1 MKTAA
6 VIAEYNPF
14 HKGHAWQLSQLRQRG
29 ASHIAVVMSPDFTQ
43 RGTPAIL
50 PKRVRAA
57 AALQG
62 GADLV
67 LELPVCY
74 ALLEQAANALEHPQ
88 VQLALKEELAAG
100 ITFAKA
106 RERAVGRVFGERVS
120 QILQQP
126 NNILAVE
133 YLAQLRGL
141 SPERRPQA
149 IPLERVGNAHDGAP
163 VQGFASASYLRGLLL
178 AGEWEQ
184 AAEYLPDFA
193 LHLYRQ
199 AAKEGKLARMEN
211 GERAVLSALRR
222 MSREELAVLP
232 DISEGIENRL
242 YAAAQKACSLEEL
255 YEQVKTKR
263 YPLSRVRRLVLAAFL
278 QIPAQAHQTPPPYL
292 RVLGMNER
300 GREILSRMKRTASL
314 PVSVSLSRL
323 AQSSPEAA
331 ALAALEAACAD
342 QYGLFTERIFPCG
355 LDYSE
360 PVVKG

>member
-74 ALLEQAANALEHPQ
+74 ACAGAQGFAFGAVQLIGAMGCVDWLGFGAEDADLALLEQAANALEHPQ

-126 NNILAVE
+126 NNIL
-133 YLAQLRGL
+133 
-141 SPERRPQA
+141 
-149 IPLERVGNAHDGAP
+149 
-163 VQGFASASYLRGLLL
+163 
-178 AGEWEQ
+178 
-184 AAEYLPDFA
+184 
-193 LHLYRQ
+193 
-199 AAKEGKLARMEN
+199 
-211 GERAVLSALRR
+211 
-222 MSREELAVLP
+222 
-232 DISEGIENRL
+232 
-242 YAAAQKACSLEEL
+242 SL
-255 YEQVKTKR
+255 
-263 YPLSRVRRLVLAAFL
+263 
-278 QIPAQAHQTPPPYL
+278 IH
-292 RVLGMNER
+292 
-300 GREILSRMKRTASL
+300 I
-314 PVSVSLSRL
+314 
-323 AQSSPEAA
+323 
-331 ALAALEAACAD
+331 
-342 QYGLFTERIFPCG
+342 
-355 LDYSE
+355 
-360 PVVKG
+360 

>member
-1 MKTAA
+1 
-6 VIAEYNPF
+6 
-14 HKGHAWQLSQLRQRG
+14 
-29 ASHIAVVMSPDFTQ
+29 D
-43 RGTPAIL
+43 
-50 PKRVRAA
+50 
-57 AALQG
+57 
-62 GADLV
+62 ADL
-67 LELPVCY
+67 

-106 RERAVGRVFGERVS
+106 RERAVRRVFGERVS

-141 SPERRPQA
+141 SPERRPQT

-178 AGEWEQ
+178 AGEWER

-199 AAKEGKLARMEN
+199 VAKEGKLARMEN

-222 MSREELAVLP
+222 MSREELAALP

-242 YAAAQKACSLEEL
+242 YPAAQKACSLEEL
-255 YEQVKTKR
+255 YE
-263 YPLSRVRRLVLAAFL
+263 
-278 QIPAQAHQTPPPYL
+278 
-292 RVLGMNER
+292 
-300 GREILSRMKRTASL
+300 
-314 PVSVSLSRL
+314 
-323 AQSSPEAA
+323 
-331 ALAALEAACAD
+331 
-342 QYGLFTERIFPCG
+342 
-355 LDYSE
+355 
-360 PVVKG
+360 